1 MLFPLKKLILAT
13 IYNLILFV
21 MLITGV
27 QNSNNK
33 IRLNF
38 LIQES
43 VPLPTSFIIGVSFI
57 SGSILGF
64 LLPLNS
70 KKEK

>member
-1 MLFPLKKLILAT
+1 MLFPLKKFILAT
-13 IYNLILFV
+13 VYNSLLFV
-21 MLITGV
+21 MLIIGV
-27 QNSNNK
+27 QNSNDK
-33 IRLNF
+33 MKLNF

-64 LLPLNS
+64 ILPLNS
-70 KKEK
+70 MKRE